1 MGQSLNS
8 RWVAYLPPFLRSRV
22 VGRPNL
28 QKILDNTGWLFFD
41 KILRMGVGLIVGVWV
56 ARYLGPEQF
65 GAFNFAVAFVALF
78 GAFAS
83 LGLDGIVVR
92 DIVREPESKYKILSS
107 AFILKLCGGGVAF
120 LISLAA
126 IFIIRPA
133 ESRIHWLV
141 GIIAA
146 GMIFQSFD
154 AIDLWFQSQVKSKF
168 TVIAK
173 NAAFVVF
180 ALVRVALILNK
191 APLVAFAWS
200 ALAEIIVGAAWL
212 VSFYIKSHPFES
224 LLCPKIDTVRTL
236 LKESWPLILSG
247 LAIMIYMRIDQI
259 MLGQMI
265 GNKEVGLYSA
275 ALRFSEIWY
284 FIPMA
289 IVSSVMPLLTQARSE
304 STEIYYQRLQM
315 LFNYLVRIAYVI
327 ALPMTFISS
336 FLVTSLYGSEYSRAG
351 LILAIHIWSAV
362 FVFIGVG
369 MSPWTINEGM
379 MRYSLILTIGGT
391 IVNISLNIFLI
402 PIYGAVGAAISTLI
416 SQMAASFLFNI
427 VVPSL
432 RIVFKMQLKALFK
445 PI

>member
-1 MGQSLNS
+1 LTTQSDSKWLS
-8 RWVAYLPPFLRSRV
+8 FLPIFVKKRIE
-22 VGRPNL
+22 GRHNL
-28 QKILDNTGWLFFD
+28 QKILGNTGWLFFD

-65 GAFNFAVAFVALF
+65 GAYNFAFAFVALF
-78 GAFAS
+78 AAFAS

-92 DIVREPESKYKILSS
+92 DIVREPERKYEILSS

-120 LISLAA
+120 FISLAA
-126 IFIIRPA
+126 IFIMRPA
-133 ESRIHWLV
+133 ESQTHWLV

-154 AIDLWFQSQVKSKF
+154 AIDLWFQSQVQSKY

-173 NAAFVVF
+173 NSAFV
-180 ALVRVALILNK
+180 ALAMVRVVLILNK
-191 APLVAFAWS
+191 APLTAFAWS
-200 ALAEIIVGAAWL
+200 ALAEIIVGAAGL
-212 VSFYIKSHPFES
+212 VLFYLKRQSFAALWRPRKNIACR
-224 LLCPKIDTVRTL
+224 LI
-236 LKESWPLILSG
+236 KESWPLILSG

-259 MLGQMI
+259 MLGQMM

-284 FIPMA
+284 FIPMT
-289 IVSSVMPLLTQARSE
+289 IMSSVMPSITQARLE
-304 STEIYYQRLQM
+304 SKDKYYQHLQQ

-327 ALPMTFISS
+327 ALPMPFISS
-336 FLVTSLYGSEYSRAG
+336 FLVTSFYGYEYTSAG

-369 MSPWTINEGM
+369 MTPWTINEGM
-379 MRYSLILTIGGT
+379 MRYSLIQAIGGA
-391 IVNISLNIFLI
+391 IVNICLNIFLI
-402 PIYGAVGAAISTLI
+402 PRYGAVGAAISTLI
-416 SQMAASFLFNI
+416 SQMIASFLSNAA
-427 VVPSL
+427 VPRL
-432 RIVFKMQLKALFK
+432 RIVFKMQLKALLK